1 MRRYSDKQALSTIS
15 EINVTPLLDLAFVL
29 LIIFMITTP
38 LLENSMDLIVP
49 TSEAAEG
56 AVDPAKV
63 QMVSIDRDEIIK
75 LNKKEV
81 TEDGLAEQLV
91 ALQAEAPGTAV
102 IVRAHRDLPVQRFIT
117 VMDAIAQAG
126 ITKVGVMTRPLEE

>member
-1 MRRYSDKQALSTIS
+1 
-15 EINVTPLLDLAFVL
+15 
-29 LIIFMITTP
+29 
-38 LLENSMDLIVP
+38 
-49 TSEAAEG
+49 
-56 AVDPAKV
+56 
-63 QMVSIDRDEIIK
+63 